1 MKFVIFKMEF
11 FLIMQIAINSAIE
24 RLECFQECIGL
35 ISCRS
40 SLTNAEI
47 WLNLWTEA
55 LSRIFAMSDGFTHN
69 KLGGTIAVIAD
80 RK

>member
-1 MKFVIFKMEF
+1 MTQAVGKILSISNPKMPLFWNSLEMRSGAIAHPETRLTVI
-11 FLIMQIAINSAIE
+11 
-24 RLECFQECIGL
+24 
-35 ISCRS
+35 
-40 SLTNAEI
+40 EI

-55 LSRIFAMSDGFTHN
+55 PSRIFAMSDGFTHN